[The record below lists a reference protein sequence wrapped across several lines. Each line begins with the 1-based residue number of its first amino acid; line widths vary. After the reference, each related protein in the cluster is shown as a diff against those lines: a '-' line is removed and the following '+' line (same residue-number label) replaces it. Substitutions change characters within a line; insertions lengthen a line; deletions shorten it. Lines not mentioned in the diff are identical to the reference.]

1 MHIWRN
7 TPALDLITQG
17 FKCIRSSHW
26 PAGIY
31 PWHSIWYL
39 SGSAMRVE
47 GVCQSSLRIPMH
59 SCSKIVQRQ
68 SNSLRR
74 ASKPLP
80 YCLLNRCYWLAG
92 PRLVS
97 LWNLEFQADQES
109 VNIRKK
115 IDPKA
120 FRFQVPLRL
129 TQTVSV
135 YLLHEAA
142 AVPPFSAWL
151 YAIRVSTP
159 CHTHFVANAASHE
172 VLVKSQHETTKNGAT
187 WSNKPSKNNSSQYYT
202 APTSSE
208 TVLDHQLF
216 TLKSLKIGSSWSSE
230 FWFHWAGQFS
240 IFHGCDMVQFYVLVI
255 IIVQKNDEFVI
266 FCSDLIVMLG
276 WCCSVIVWQFFQ
288 TFWCCPH
295 VAQLFSLFITF

>member
-17 FKCIRSSHW
+17 YKCIRSSHW

-47 GVCQSSLRIPMH
+47 DVCQSSLRIPMH

-92 PRLVS
+92 PRLPS
-97 LWNLEFQADQES
+97 LWNLEFQANQES

-115 IDPKA
+115 NWPESI
-120 FRFQVPLRL
+120 PL
-129 TQTVSV
+129 S
-135 YLLHEAA
+135 
-142 AVPPFSAWL
+142 
-151 YAIRVSTP
+151 STI
-159 CHTHFVANAASHE
+159 E
-172 VLVKSQHETTKNGAT
+172 VDTDCISL
-187 WSNKPSKNNSSQYYT
+187 
-202 APTSSE
+202 PT
-208 TVLDHQLF
+208 
-216 TLKSLKIGSSWSSE
+216 SWSSCSSTIFSMIVCNSSLYISSQMQPAMRCWSKANMKQQKME
-230 FWFHWAGQFS
+230 QREATSHQKTILPNTIQLQPQAKLFLTIDCSHWS
-240 IFHGCDMVQFYVLVI
+240 H
-255 IIVQKNDEFVI
+255 
-266 FCSDLIVMLG
+266 
-276 WCCSVIVWQFFQ
+276 
-288 TFWCCPH
+288 
-295 VAQLFSLFITF
+295 

>member
-7 TPALDLITQG
+7 TPALDLITHRY
-17 FKCIRSSHW
+17 KCIRSSHW

-80 YCLLNRCYWLAG
+80 YWLLNRCYWLAG
-92 PRLVS
+92 CRLVS

-115 IDPKA
+115 TLTRKHSPFKYHWGWHRLYQFTYFMKQLQFHHFQHDCMQSESLLPA
-120 FRFQVPLRL
+120 HPFRRKCSQPWGAGQKPTWNNKKWSNMKQQAIKKQFFPILCSSNL
-129 TQTVSV
+129 KGNCSWPSTV
-135 YLLHEAA
+135 
-142 AVPPFSAWL
+142 
-151 YAIRVSTP
+151 
-159 CHTHFVANAASHE
+159 HTE
-172 VLVKSQHETTKNGAT
+172 VTKN
-187 WSNKPSKNNSSQYYT
+187 WQLLKLR
-202 APTSSE
+202 
-208 TVLDHQLF
+208 VLI
-216 TLKSLKIGSSWSSE
+216 SLGR
-230 FWFHWAGQFS
+230 S
-240 IFHGCDMVQFYVLVI
+240 I
-255 IIVQKNDEFVI
+255 
-266 FCSDLIVMLG
+266 
-276 WCCSVIVWQFFQ
+276 
-288 TFWCCPH
+288 
-295 VAQLFSLFITF
+295 

>member
-115 IDPKA
+115 NWPESI
-120 FRFQVPLRL
+120 PL
-129 TQTVSV
+129 S
-135 YLLHEAA
+135 
-142 AVPPFSAWL
+142 
-151 YAIRVSTP
+151 STI
-159 CHTHFVANAASHE
+159 E
-172 VLVKSQHETTKNGAT
+172 VDTDCISL
-187 WSNKPSKNNSSQYYT
+187 
-202 APTSSE
+202 PT
-208 TVLDHQLF
+208 
-216 TLKSLKIGSSWSSE
+216 SWSSCSSTI
-230 FWFHWAGQFS
+230 FSMIVCNSSLYSLSHPFRRKCSQPWGAGQKPTWNNKKWS
-240 IFHGCDMVQFYVLVI
+240 NVKQQAI
-255 IIVQKNDEFVI
+255 KK
-266 FCSDLIVMLG
+266 
-276 WCCSVIVWQFFQ
+276 QFFPILYSSNLKRNCSWPS
-288 TFWCCPH
+288 TVHTEVTKNW
-295 VAQLFSLFITF
+295 QLLKLRVLISLGRPI

>member
-115 IDPKA
+115 KLTRKHSAFKYHWGWHRLYQFTYFMKQLQFHHFQHDCMQFESPLPVTPISSQMQPAMRCWSKA
-120 FRFQVPLRL
+120 NMKQ
-129 TQTVSV
+129 QKMEQ
-135 YLLHEAA
+135 HEA
-142 AVPPFSAWL
+142 
-151 YAIRVSTP
+151 T
-159 CHTHFVANAASHE
+159 SHQKTI
-172 VLVKSQHETTKNGAT
+172 LPNTM
-187 WSNKPSKNNSSQYYT
+187 
-202 APTSSE
+202 
-208 TVLDHQLF
+208 QLQPQAK
-216 TLKSLKIGSSWSSE
+216 L
-230 FWFHWAGQFS
+230 
-240 IFHGCDMVQFYVLVI
+240 C
-255 IIVQKNDEFVI
+255 
-266 FCSDLIVMLG
+266 
-276 WCCSVIVWQFFQ
+276 
-288 TFWCCPH
+288 
-295 VAQLFSLFITF
+295 